1 MAGFGAIY
9 PLLLLAY
16 VAVIA
21 TVAVLVIWALVLTI
35 KLLRSVLAEREARGR
50 EVSPASWT
58 PAE

>member
-50 EVSPASWT
+50 EVPPTSWT